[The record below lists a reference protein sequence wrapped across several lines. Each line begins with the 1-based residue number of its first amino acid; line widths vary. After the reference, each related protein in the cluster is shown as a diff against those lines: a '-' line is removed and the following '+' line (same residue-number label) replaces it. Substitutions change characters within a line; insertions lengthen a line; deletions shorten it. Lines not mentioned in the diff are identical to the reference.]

1 MKLFVDK
8 HYLAK
13 EQHTYKA
20 CTRLCM
26 YVLFGS
32 LSLSGCDN
40 SMDDKLILK
49 PDGSV
54 ALPAELSAG
63 YSTIF
68 ATASDAYDINADWV
82 TGELE
87 HRFNRGNNLYD
98 RTRGTDNSSGGGL
111 GPVYA
116 GYSCS
121 SCHKGAG
128 LHHLLPLF
136 ILLLQLV

>member
-63 YSTIF
+63 YST
-68 ATASDAYDINADWV
+68 
-82 TGELE
+82 
-87 HRFNRGNNLYD
+87 
-98 RTRGTDNSSGGGL
+98 
-111 GPVYA
+111 
-116 GYSCS
+116 
-121 SCHKGAG
+121 K
-128 LHHLLPLF
+128 
-136 ILLLQLV
+136 